1 MKKIISL
8 GLAAVLSVG
17 MLAGCGGLEGSDKV
31 AVEGNA
37 KYAASDKPI
46 TAKIFLMTG
55 NTGAFN
61 AEEWKIF
68 QKAAELTN
76 VTLEGVTSSSNTDAT
91 SAYNLMMAS
100 GEVADIIGT
109 DKKNIEKYIDQ
120 GVYIDLTD
128 LIDKHAPNIKKFL
141 DENPDMKKGA
151 TYLDGKMYFVPFM
164 MDGKAATGWYIR
176 KDWLKKLNLEEPKT
190 VDELYTVM
198 KAFKEQD
205 PNGNGKADEIPY
217 FQRGKVVTDL
227 YSLFGVRMNW
237 HVNDEGKVVYGQYT
251 PEFKNAVENV
261 AKWYKEGLID
271 REIYTRSQNARN
283 YALQE
288 NIGGVTHDWFTST
301 STFNSLLA
309 PTIEGFDFSPIV
321 PPADINGKSWEPG
334 SRDISANSGWGISSL
349 CENPEAMIKY
359 MDFWFT
365 EEGSLLANFGIEGE
379 NWTMVDGKPTF
390 TEKMFE
396 GEETVVQKLW
406 KIGAQVPSGMGYK
419 QNYWYEEQTL
429 DEDVQQAIRTYI
441 DGGYI
446 IDQFPQIAFTA
457 EEQKVIDSKLP
468 AIQTFISETEQQW
481 IMGSKDVTTSFDD
494 YMKSLKDMGI
504 EDVVEVYNK
513 AYQRYIKE

>member
-1 MKKIISL
+1 MKKIISM
-8 GLAAVLSVG
+8 GLAAVLCVG
-17 MLAGCGGLEGSDKV
+17 MLAGCGSNSEETASNG
-31 AVEGNA
+31 GNA
-37 KYAASDKPI
+37 KYAVSDKPI
-46 TAKIFLMTG
+46 KATIFLMTG

-61 AEEWKIF
+61 AEKWTVF

-76 VTLEGVTSSSNTDAT
+76 VTLEGVTSSANSDAT

-109 DKKNIEKYIDQ
+109 DKVNIEKYIDQ
-120 GVYIDLTD
+120 GVYIDLTE

-141 DENPDMKKGA
+141 EENPDMKKGA

-164 MDGKAATGWYIR
+164 ADGKASTGWYVR

-190 VDELYTVM
+190 VDELYNVM

-217 FQRGKVVTDL
+217 FQRGKTVADL
-227 YSLFGVRMNW
+227 YSLFGVRPEWN
-237 HVNDEGKVVYGQYT
+237 VGADGKVVYGQYT
-251 PEFKNAVENV
+251 PEFKVAVENV

-288 NIGGVTHDWFTST
+288 NLGGVTHDWFTST
-301 STFNSLLA
+301 STFNKLLA
-309 PTIEGFDFSPIV
+309 SSIEGFDFSPIV
-321 PPADINGKSWEPG
+321 PPADINGKQWEPN
-334 SRDISANSGWGISSL
+334 SRKIAASSGWGISSL

-365 EEGSLLANFGIEGE
+365 EEGRLLANYGIEGE
-379 NWTMVDGKPTF
+379 HWTMVDGKPTF
-390 TEKMFE
+390 TQAMFE

-406 KIGAQVPSGMGYK
+406 KIGAQVPSGMAYH
-419 QNYWYEEQTL
+419 QDYWYEEQTL
-429 DEDVQQAIRTYI
+429 EPDVQEAIRTYI

-446 IDQFPQIAFTA
+446 ADQFPGLSFTE
-457 EEQKVIDSKLP
+457 EEQKIIDTKFP
-468 AIQTFISETEQQW
+468 AIKTFVSETEQQW
-481 IMGSKDVTTSFDD
+481 IMGSKDVTTSFDE
-494 YMKSLKDMGI
+494 YMNSLKNMGMD
-504 EDVVEVYNK
+504 DVVAVYNA
-513 AYQRYIKE
+513 AYERYTKN

>member
-8 GLAAVLSVG
+8 GLAAALS
-17 MLAGCGGLEGSDKV
+17 AGILSGCAGSN
-31 AVEGNA
+31 GNVNTSGDA
-37 KYAASDKPI
+37 KYAASDEPI
-46 TAKIFLMTG
+46 TAKMFLITG

-61 AEEWKIF
+61 PEEWKIF

-76 VTLEGVTSSSNTDAT
+76 VSFEGVTSTSNTDAA

-100 GEVADIIGT
+100 GDLADIIGS
-109 DKKNIEKYIDQ
+109 DKASIEKYIDQ
-120 GVYIDLTD
+120 GVFIDLTD
-128 LIDKHAPNIKKFL
+128 LIDKHAPNIKKFFE
-141 DENPDMKKGA
+141 ENPDIKKDA
-151 TYLDGKMYFVPFM
+151 TYLDGKIYFVPFM

-190 VDELYTVM
+190 VDELYTVL

-217 FQRGKVVTDL
+217 FQRGKTVSDL
-227 YSLFGVRMNW
+227 YPFFGVRLNW
-237 HVNDEGKVVYGQYT
+237 YVDDEGKVAYGQYT
-251 PEFKNAVENV
+251 PEFKTAVENV

-288 NIGGVTHDWFTST
+288 NLGGATHDWFTST
-301 STFNSLLA
+301 SAFNDLLA
-309 PTIEGFDFSPIV
+309 PTIEGFDFSPII
-321 PPADINGKSWEPG
+321 PPADVNGEEWEYG
-334 SRDISANSGWGISSL
+334 SRDLSANSGWGISSL
-349 CENPEAMIKY
+349 CENPEVMIKY

-379 NWTMVDGKPTF
+379 NWTMVDGKPMF
-390 TEKMFE
+390 TEQMFE
-396 GEETVVQKLW
+396 GEESVVQKLW

-429 DEDVQQAIRTYI
+429 SEDVQNAIRTYI

-446 IDQFPQIAFTA
+446 RDPFPKLTFTA
-457 EEQKVIDSKLP
+457 EEQKVIDTKLP

-481 IMGSKDVTTSFDD
+481 IMGSKDVTKTFDD
-494 YMKSLKDMGI
+494 YMKSLKNMGI
-504 EDVVEVYNK
+504 DDVVEVYNN
-513 AYQRYIKE
+513 AYQRYIKK

>member
-8 GLAAVLSVG
+8 GLATVLSAG
-17 MLAGCGGLEGSDKV
+17 MLTGCGSPDGSDKV
-31 AVEGNA
+31 AVETDA

-61 AEEWKIF
+61 AEEWTIF

-76 VTLEGVTSSSNTDAT
+76 VSLEGITSSSNSDAT

-190 VDELYTVM
+190 VDELYLVM

-237 HVNDEGKVVYGQYT
+237 HVNDEGKVAYGQYT

-261 AKWYKEGLID
+261 AKWYEEGLID

-301 STFNSLLA
+301 STFNGILA
-309 PTIEGFDFSPIV
+309 STIEGFDFSPIV

-396 GEETVVQKLW
+396 GEDTVVQKLW
-406 KIGAQVPSGMGYK
+406 KIGAQIPSGMGYK

-429 DEDVQQAIRTYI
+429 AEDVQQAIRTYI

-446 IDQFPQIAFTA
+446 IDQFPQITFTA
-457 EEQKVIDSKLP
+457 EEQKVIDTKLP

-494 YMKSLKDMGI
+494 YMKSLQNMGMD
-504 EDVVEVYNK
+504 DVVEVYNN
-513 AYQRYIKE
+513 AYQRYIKK